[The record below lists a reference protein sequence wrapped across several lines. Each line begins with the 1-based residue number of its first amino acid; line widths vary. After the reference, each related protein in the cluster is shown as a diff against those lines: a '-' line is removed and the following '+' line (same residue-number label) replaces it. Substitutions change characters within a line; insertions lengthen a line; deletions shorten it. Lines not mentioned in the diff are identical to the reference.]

1 VAKIKL
7 SNVKCGGC
15 FSSISQMIYLEDIIH
30 LDMDHINKVATIRY
44 ENDHSI
50 VKNIVDRINQS
61 KFKAELIFEE
71 IE

>member
-1 VAKIKL
+1 
-7 SNVKCGGC
+7 
-15 FSSISQMIYLEDIIH
+15 MIYQEDIDH
-30 LDMDHINKVATIRY
+30 LDMDHINKIATIRY